1 MDRDYSVNRD
11 MNKPRRL
18 FWSALFTVGLSLTG
32 CERSSSY
39 REIRNLRAPGE
50 NLVCFGDS
58 LTEGIGAAS
67 GEDYPAV
74 LARELGRPVINA
86 GRRGD
91 TSEEG
96 LLRLEADVLAHT
108 PRLVVVL
115 FGGNDFLRQFPL
127 SETKKNIAEM
137 VQRIQERGAMVV
149 LVGMRLGLFTDEYG
163 PVYKEI
169 AREHGAR
176 WIPDILD
183 GILSDPGLRSD
194 PIHPNGAG
202 YRLVAGRVLA
212 QVKPLL
218 EEADRR
224 R

>member
-1 MDRDYSVNRD
+1 MAKAQRS
-11 MNKPRRL
+11 
-18 FWSALFTVGLSLTG
+18 FWITLLAMGVSLAA
-32 CERSSSY
+32 CERSSPYSH
-39 REIRNLRAPGE
+39 IRNLRAPGE

-96 LLRLEADVLAHT
+96 LRRLEADVLAHN

-115 FGGNDFLRQFPL
+115 FGGNDFLRQIPL
-127 SETKKNIAEM
+127 AETKKNIAEM

-163 PVYKEI
+163 PVYKEV
-169 AREHGAR
+169 ARENGAL

-212 QVKPLL
+212 KVKPLL